1 MSAMNAAD
9 FPSVEL
15 QQAIE
20 RLAKM
25 PAFLRAAIEAAEPGE
40 LVFRPGEDGFS
51 LTEQACHLRDLE
63 REGYLVRARRML
75 TENAPTLEGFDG
87 TAVAKARD
95 YLAQDARAAA
105 REFAA
110 ARGELIALL
119 APLRGSQLAREADFG
134 GERVTLADL
143 VAMMVEHDRSHREE
157 IEELLDALE
166 SP

>member
-9 FPSVEL
+9 FPSVGL

-25 PAFLRAAIEAAEPGE
+25 PVFLRAAIEAADPAE

-63 REGYLVRARRML
+63 REGYLVRVARML
-75 TENAPTLEGFDG
+75 AERAPALEGFDG

-95 YLAQDARAAA
+95 YLSQDARAAA
-105 REFAA
+105 RAFAA
-110 ARGELIALL
+110 ARRELIALL
-119 APLRGSQLAREADFG
+119 APLGDSQLARAAVFG
-134 GERVTLADL
+134 GERITLADL

-157 IEELLDALE
+157 IEELLEGLQ

>member
-1 MSAMNAAD
+1 MNDAD
-9 FPSVEL
+9 FPSAGL

-25 PAFLRAAIEAAEPGE
+25 PAFLSAAVEAADPGE

-63 REGYLVRARRML
+63 REGYLVRVTRML
-75 TENAPTLEGFDG
+75 AESAPALEGFDG

-95 YLAQDARAAA
+95 YLSQDARAAA

-110 ARGELIALL
+110 ARRELIALL
-119 APLRGSQLAREADFG
+119 APLGDSQLAREAVFG
-134 GERVTLADL
+134 GERITLADL
-143 VAMMVEHDRSHREE
+143 VAMVIDHDRSHRDE
-157 IEELLDALE
+157 IEELLDAME

>member
-1 MSAMNAAD
+1 MNAAD
-9 FPSVEL
+9 FPSVGL

-20 RLAKM
+20 RLVKM
-25 PAFLRAAIEAAEPGE
+25 PAFLAAAIEAADPGE
-40 LVFRPGEDGFS
+40 LLYRPGEDGFS

-63 REGYLVRARRML
+63 REGYLVRVARVL
-75 TENAPTLEGFDG
+75 AESAPALEGFDG

-95 YLAQDARAAA
+95 YLSQDARAAA

-110 ARGELIALL
+110 ARGALIALL
-119 APLRGSQLAREADFG
+119 APLGDAQLAREAVFG

-143 VAMMVEHDRSHREE
+143 VAMVIEHDRSHREE
-157 IEELLDALE
+157 IEELLDAME